1 MATTPTSSS
10 GGNHAEIRC
19 RIVVGGG
26 GHVRWRRSAASL
38 DCFVIHGDAAKKIH
52 EKYAIS
58 IDTAKKMA
66 ATCIAYAKSKNVAVS
81 ISIMDPNGEMVYF
94 ERMDGQG
101 KLNTSTA
108 ILKAKTALV
117 TRASTHIV
125 MNNVLQGR
133 ASEFRAGFFNGEFA
147 NKGGLPIIAEDQFLG
162 AIGVGGSNVDEECA
176 QAAPGS
182 RRRTA
187 AAIGPEPAAARPG
200 EWRLGP
206 RSGRFGGGYA

>member
-1 MATTPTSSS
+1 MAVFA
-10 GGNHAEIRC
+10 GGA
-19 RIVVGGG
+19 G
-26 GHVRWRRSAASL
+26 AASL
-38 DCFVIHGDAAKKIH
+38 DSLVIHGDAAKKIH

-58 IDTAKKMA
+58 SDTAKKIA
-66 ATCIAYAKSKNVAVS
+66 AACIAYAKQKNVAVS
-81 ISIMDPNGEMVYF
+81 IAIMDPIGEMVYF

-101 KLNTSTA
+101 RLNTSTA

-176 QAAPGS
+176 QVGLEAVV
-182 RRRTA
+182 
-187 AAIGPEPAAARPG
+187 GPQPPLVQNLPPA
-200 EWRLGP
+200 
-206 RSGRFGGGYA
+206 GRGNGG

>member
-1 MATTPTSSS
+1 
-10 GGNHAEIRC
+10 
-19 RIVVGGG
+19 
-26 GHVRWRRSAASL
+26 L
-38 DCFVIHGDAAKKIH
+38 VIHGDAAKKIH

-58 IDTAKKMA
+58 SDTAKKIA
-66 ATCIAYAKSKNVAVS
+66 AACIAYAKGKNVAVS
-81 ISIMDPNGEMVYF
+81 IAIMDPFGEMVYF

-101 KLNTSTA
+101 RLNTSTA

-125 MNNVLQGR
+125 MNNVMQGR

-176 QAAPGS
+176 QVGLEAVV
-182 RRRTA
+182 
-187 AAIGPEPAAARPG
+187 GPQPPLVQNLPPA
-200 EWRLGP
+200 
-206 RSGRFGGGYA
+206 GRGNGG

>member
-1 MATTPTSSS
+1 MHGFRTGWVAATALAIFA
-10 GGNHAEIRC
+10 GGAF
-19 RIVVGGG
+19 
-26 GHVRWRRSAASL
+26 AAPLDSL
-38 DCFVIHGDAAKKIH
+38 VIHGAPAKKIL
-52 EKYAIS
+52 EKYALS
-58 IDTAKKMA
+58 IDTAKKMSA
-66 ATCIAYAKSKNVAVS
+66 ACIDYAKQHNVAVS
-81 ISIMDPNGEMVYF
+81 VAIMDPFGEMIYF

-176 QAAPGS
+176 Q
-182 RRRTA
+182 TA
-187 AAIGPEPAAARPG
+187 LEAVVGPQPPLVQNLPPRGLPAN
-200 EWRLGP
+200 
-206 RSGRFGGGYA
+206 GG

>member
-1 MATTPTSSS
+1 MQKFRTLMIAAAVTAFA
-10 GGNHAEIRC
+10 GAAFG
-19 RIVVGGG
+19 
-26 GHVRWRRSAASL
+26 ASL
-38 DCFVIHGDAAKKIH
+38 DSLVIHGDAAKKIH
-52 EKYAIS
+52 EKYALS

-66 ATCIAYAKSKNVAVS
+66 ATCVAYAKSKNVAVS
-81 ISIMDPNGEMVYF
+81 IAIMEPTGEMIYF

-125 MNNVLQGR
+125 MNNVMQGQ

-176 QAAPGS
+176 QAALE
-182 RRRTA
+182 A
-187 AAIGPEPAAARPG
+187 AVGPQPPLVQNLPRPG
-200 EWRLGP
+200 RAN
-206 RSGRFGGGYA
+206 GG

>member
-1 MATTPTSSS
+1 MHGIRRGLVAAAAAMAVFA
-10 GGNHAEIRC
+10 GGAF
-19 RIVVGGG
+19 G
-26 GHVRWRRSAASL
+26 ASL
-38 DCFVIHGDAAKKIH
+38 DSLVIHGDAAKKIL

-58 IDTAKKMA
+58 SDTAKKIA
-66 ATCIAYAKSKNVAVS
+66 AACIAYAKGKNVAVS
-81 ISIMDPNGEMVYF
+81 IAIMDPNGEMVYF

-133 ASEFRAGFFNGEFA
+133 ASEFRAGFYNGEFA
-147 NKGGLPIIAEDQFLG
+147 NKGGLPIIAEYQFLG

-176 QAAPGS
+176 QVGLEAVV
-182 RRRTA
+182 
-187 AAIGPEPAAARPG
+187 GPQPPLVQNLPPA
-200 EWRLGP
+200 
-206 RSGRFGGGYA
+206 GRGNGG

>member
-1 MATTPTSSS
+1 MHGLRTGLIATAAALAAFAT
-10 GGNHAEIRC
+10 GA
-19 RIVVGGG
+19 
-26 GHVRWRRSAASL
+26 SAASL
-38 DCFVIHGDAAKKIH
+38 DSLVIHGDAAKKIH

-58 IDTAKKMA
+58 SDTAKKMA
-66 ATCIAYAKSKNVAVS
+66 AACIAFAKQHNIAVS
-81 ISIMDPNGEMVYF
+81 ISIMDPIGEMVYF

-125 MNNVLQGR
+125 MNNVAQGR

-162 AIGVGGSNVDEECA
+162 AIGVGGSNMDEECA
-176 QAAPGS
+176 QAALE
-182 RRRTA
+182 A
-187 AAIGPEPAAARPG
+187 VVGPQPP
-200 EWRLGP
+200 LVQNLPP
-206 RSGRFGGGYA
+206 RAGAGNGG